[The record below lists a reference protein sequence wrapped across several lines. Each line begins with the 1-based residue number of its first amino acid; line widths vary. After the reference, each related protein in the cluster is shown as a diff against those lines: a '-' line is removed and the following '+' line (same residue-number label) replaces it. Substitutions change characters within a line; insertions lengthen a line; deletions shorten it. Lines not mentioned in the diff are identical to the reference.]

1 MGIFQKLSTV
11 LKSNINDL
19 IARAE
24 NPEKM
29 LNQIILDMRDQLA
42 KAKREVAAAIADE
55 RKLRAQLDDEVK
67 QTRDWEHRAM
77 LAVKEG
83 RDDLA
88 KQALIRQQEHAQRA
102 ATIDQTWTAQA
113 QETEKLKGSL
123 RQLNDKIEEAK
134 RKRNLLIAK
143 QKRAQAQKRIHETMS
158 GLSDTSAF
166 EAFNRMA
173 EKIEES
179 ERRTVAQVE
188 VNEAALQDSE
198 YLYMEGYLVTSD
210 SARGAAIHT
219 RKLAQQHGVK
229 TAISLSDP
237 GMVEFFSEGLR
248 EMIGE
253 QVDLLFCNEDEAL
266 AWTGT
271 SSVALAAEALKQDAA
286 SFAITL
292 GGDGA
297 LVYDGQQLI
306 EIAPHPVQAIDTN
319 GAGDMFAGAFLYAI
333 SHGHDFASAGLLACR
348 SAAELVCQYGPRL
361 PADTHSS
368 LLSEV
373 LKG

>member
-1 MGIFQKLSTV
+1 MGIFQKLSTL

-19 IARAE
+19 ISKAE

-67 QTRDWEHRAM
+67 QARDWEHRAM

-102 ATIDQTWTAQA
+102 QMLEQTWKSQA

-143 QKRAQAQKRIHETMS
+143 QKRAQAQRRIHETMS

-173 EKIEES
+173 EKIDEE
-179 ERRTVAQVE
+179 ERRT
-188 VNEAALQDSE
+188 
-198 YLYMEGYLVTSD
+198 
-210 SARGAAIHT
+210 
-219 RKLAQQHGVK
+219 LAQAEV
-229 TAISLSDP
+229 S
-237 GMVEFFSEGLR
+237 
-248 EMIGE
+248 
-253 QVDLLFCNEDEAL
+253 EAL
-266 AWTGT
+266 AGDSLEKEFLRLEAGHGT
-271 SSVALAAEALKQDAA
+271 ADVEDRLLALKQEMG
-286 SFAITL
+286 L
-292 GGDGA
+292 
-297 LVYDGQQLI
+297 
-306 EIAPHPVQAIDTN
+306 IAPPAKEKPKALKAGEQPV
-319 GAGDMFAGAFLYAI
+319 AGEVAEEDEGEVVEAEARPREDEVHIA
-333 SHGHDFASAGLLACR
+333 DAVLLEEFEQLER
-348 SAAELVCQYGPRL
+348 KK
-361 PADTHSS
+361 
-368 LLSEV
+368 
-373 LKG
+373 LKS

>member
-1 MGIFQKLSTV
+1 MGIFQKLSTL

-55 RKLRAQLDDEVK
+55 RKLRAQLDDEIK

-102 ATIDQTWTAQA
+102 QTIEQTWSAQA

-179 ERRTVAQVE
+179 ERR
-188 VNEAALQDSE
+188 S
-198 YLYMEGYLVTSD
+198 
-210 SARGAAIHT
+210 
-219 RKLAQQHGVK
+219 LAQAEV
-229 TAISLSDP
+229 T
-237 GMVEFFSEGLR
+237 
-248 EMIGE
+248 
-253 QVDLLFCNEDEAL
+253 EAL
-266 AWTGT
+266 TGDT
-271 SSVALAAEALKQDAA
+271 LEQDFLRLEAGGGDADVDDRLMALKHEMGLIAAPEAEEPKALTAGEEDDEVEDDGVDAEAEEKVEEPPVADAVLLEE
-286 SFAITL
+286 FE
-292 GGDGA
+292 
-297 LVYDGQQLI
+297 QL
-306 EIAPHPVQAIDTN
+306 EK
-319 GAGDMFAGAFLYAI
+319 
-333 SHGHDFASAGLLACR
+333 
-348 SAAELVCQYGPRL
+348 AEKKE
-361 PADTHSS
+361 A
-368 LLSEV
+368 EE
-373 LKG
+373 

>member
-1 MGIFQKLSTV
+1 MSIFSKFSTMI
-11 LKSNINDL
+11 KSNINDL
-19 IARAE
+19 ISRAE

-55 RKLRAQLDDEVK
+55 RKLKGQLQGEVK

-88 KQALIRQQEHAQRA
+88 KQALIRQQEHADRA
-102 ATIDQTWTAQA
+102 TVLEGTWQAQA

-173 EKIEES
+173 EKIEEE
-179 ERRTVAQVE
+179 ERR
-188 VNEAALQDSE
+188 S
-198 YLYMEGYLVTSD
+198 
-210 SARGAAIHT
+210 
-219 RKLAQQHGVK
+219 LAQAEV
-229 TAISLSDP
+229 T
-237 GMVEFFSEGLR
+237 
-248 EMIGE
+248 
-253 QVDLLFCNEDEAL
+253 EAL
-266 AWTGT
+266 AGDTLESEFLRLESG
-271 SSVALAAEALKQDAA
+271 SGDADVDNKLAALKAEMGLLPSGAGEAPKRIGSGRDTGEAADSAASDGSEVDAA
-286 SFAITL
+286 E
-292 GGDGA
+292 GEGA
-297 LVYDGQQLI
+297 DEPPI
-306 EIAPHPVQAIDTN
+306 RE
-319 GAGDMFAGAFLYAI
+319 
-333 SHGHDFASAGLLACR
+333 
-348 SAAELVCQYGPRL
+348 AELLEEFDKLQRGGAR
-361 PADTHSS
+361 A
-368 LLSEV
+368 
-373 LKG
+373 

>member
-1 MGIFQKLSTV
+1 MGIFQKLSTL

-55 RKLRAQLDDEVK
+55 RKLRAQLDDEIK

-102 ATIDQTWTAQA
+102 ATIEQTWSAQA

-179 ERRTVAQVE
+179 ERRSLAQAE
-188 VNEAALQDSE
+188 VNEALSGDTLEQDFLRLEAGYGDSDVDDRLLALKAE
-198 YLYMEGYLVTSD
+198 MGLI
-210 SARGAAIHT
+210 AAPEAEKPKAI
-219 RKLAQQHGVK
+219 
-229 TAISLSDP
+229 TA
-237 GMVEFFSEGLR
+237 G
-248 EMIGE
+248 
-253 QVDLLFCNEDEAL
+253 EDEAEEDE
-266 AWTGT
+266 G
-271 SSVALAAEALKQDAA
+271 VEAEAEEKPDEPPVADAVLLEE
-286 SFAITL
+286 FE
-292 GGDGA
+292 
-297 LVYDGQQLI
+297 QL
-306 EIAPHPVQAIDTN
+306 EK
-319 GAGDMFAGAFLYAI
+319 M
-333 SHGHDFASAGLLACR
+333 
-348 SAAELVCQYGPRL
+348 EKK
-361 PADTHSS
+361 
-368 LLSEV
+368 EV
-373 LKG
+373 EE

>member
-1 MGIFQKLSTV
+1 MSIFSKFSTMI
-11 LKSNINDL
+11 KSNINDL
-19 IARAE
+19 ISRAE

-55 RKLRAQLDDEVK
+55 RKLKGQLQGEVK

-88 KQALIRQQEHAQRA
+88 KQALMRQQEHADRVA
-102 ATIDQTWTAQA
+102 VLEGTWQAQA

-173 EKIEES
+173 EKIEEE
-179 ERRTVAQVE
+179 ERRSLAHAE
-188 VNEAALQDSE
+188 VS
-198 YLYMEGYLVTSD
+198 
-210 SARGAAIHT
+210 
-219 RKLAQQHGVK
+219 
-229 TAISLSDP
+229 
-237 GMVEFFSEGLR
+237 
-248 EMIGE
+248 
-253 QVDLLFCNEDEAL
+253 EAL
-266 AWTGT
+266 AGDTLESEFLRLEAG
-271 SSVALAAEALKQDAA
+271 SGDADVDNKLAALKAEMGLLPSGSPDAPRQIGSGRDRDEAAAGDGAEEAAAEAAEDPP
-286 SFAITL
+286 IR
-292 GGDGA
+292 
-297 LVYDGQQLI
+297 
-306 EIAPHPVQAIDTN
+306 E
-319 GAGDMFAGAFLYAI
+319 
-333 SHGHDFASAGLLACR
+333 
-348 SAAELVCQYGPRL
+348 AELLEEFDKLQRGGAR
-361 PADTHSS
+361 A
-368 LLSEV
+368 
-373 LKG
+373 